1 MRTLAA
7 AALPLMALFAAGS
20 FAHASDQSPED
31 IVSHA
36 LEQVEWNPGRTWA
49 YTQTGFED
57 ETLLVSRFDPSK
69 AEGERWTLLSVDN
82 RPPTLEEIEE
92 FVDDKRYE
100 QDLPD
105 DDSDVPDMVWFD
117 SLKLAGET
125 RDSWT
130 FTFQPILDAS
140 EADFADK
147 TTGEIKVSKSDGSL
161 QYLDVRNTRTIRPVF
176 GVKIK
181 TMHMRFEFA
190 PAVENGPQV
199 MSEITAVVKGGAY
212 LLVSFDEN
220 ESTRFSDFEY
230 VGDAVGQADANARG
244 SHGSL

>member
-7 AALPLMALFAAGS
+7 VTLACMAILAAGS
-20 FAHASDQSPED
+20 IAHASDQSPQD
-31 IVSHA
+31 IVSQA
-36 LEQVEWNPGRTWA
+36 LEQVEWNPGRSWA

-69 AEGERWTLLSVDN
+69 AEGERWALLSVDN
-82 RPPTLEEIEE
+82 RPPTLEEIED

-105 DDSDVPDMVWFD
+105 DDSDVPDMIWFD
-117 SLKLAGET
+117 SLTLAGEN

-130 FTFQPILDAS
+130 FSFQPILDGD
-140 EADFADK
+140 EADFAEK
-147 TTGEIKVSKSDGSL
+147 MAGEIGVAKSDGSL
-161 QYLDVRNTRTIRPVF
+161 QYLDIRNTRTIRPVF

-199 MSEITAVVKGGAY
+199 MREITAVVKGGAY

-230 VGDAVGQADANARG
+230 VGDAIGEADSAALGVDG
-244 SHGSL
+244 SR